1 MVGKLEANTSEEE
14 QYLTDH
20 MLLKSSHK
28 RVQEYDDEM
37 TPSTQPA
44 SKRARVYEDDH
55 DDHHIDHHHDHQ
67 YDDHQDNYHDV
78 HHEDDHHEGPQAGP
92 QASTSHPFVSSSSIP
107 LTEVSIYD

>member
-55 DDHHIDHHHDHQ
+55 DDH
-67 YDDHQDNYHDV
+67 QDNYHDV

-92 QASTSHPFVSSSSIP
+92 QASTSHPFVSSSSIS

>member
-28 RVQEYDDEM
+28 RVQEYDDQM
-37 TPSTQPA
+37 APSTQPA
-44 SKRARVYEDDH
+44 LKRSQFDEDDH
-55 DDHHIDHHHDHQ
+55 Q
-67 YDDHQDNYHDV
+67 YNDHQDNYHDEH
-78 HHEDDHHEGPQAGP
+78 HHEGP
-92 QASTSHPFVSSSSIP
+92 QASTSHPFVSSSSIS